1 LAHELGR
8 LDDGLIVRVQRG
20 TPLLVPVGP
29 GSMEFRIQ
37 NDGRMQPLDPQPAL
51 IDRAYERLVEAIADG
66 TLAPGRRIRQEELG
80 RMLGVS
86 RQPVSHALQLLKQQ
100 RLVEN
105 GRRGLVVSTIDA
117 VAIRELYQVRTA
129 LDALAARLAAERVAD
144 RVIDLSQ
151 RRAARRAL
159 AEGLKLRPDAPV
171 LAFIQ
176 ADVAFHTAVYRLSG
190 NRGIEDTVAAQWPHF
205 KRSMGAVLDDPE
217 QRPLVWREHE
227 EIMRLVLAGDAA
239 GAESTARRH
248 TDRAGSETARRLAQS
263 AGSREGDRDGTYCAA
278 APGIR

>member
-1 LAHELGR
+1 
-8 LDDGLIVRVQRG
+8 
-20 TPLLVPVGP
+20 
-29 GSMEFRIQ
+29 
-37 NDGRMQPLDPQPAL
+37 MQPLDSQPAF
-51 IDRAYERLVEAIADG
+51 IDRAYEQLVEAIADG

-100 RLVEN
+100 RLVEEN

-129 LDALAARLAAERVAD
+129 LDALAARLAAERIAD
-144 RVIDLSQ
+144 RVIELSQ
-151 RRAARRAL
+151 RRTAQQAL

-176 ADVAFHTAVYRLSG
+176 ADVAFHTALYRLSG
-190 NRGIEDTVAAQWPHF
+190 NRAIEDTVAAPWPHF
-205 KRSMGAVLDDPE
+205 KRSMGIVLDDPE

-227 EIMRLVLAGDAA
+227 EIMRLVLAGEAV
-239 GAESTARRH
+239 GAESAARHH
-248 TDRAGSETARRLAQS
+248 TDRAGAENARRLAQS
-263 AGSREGDRDGTYCAA
+263 ANSREGDRDGTYGTA
-278 APGIR
+278 APTIR

>member
-1 LAHELGR
+1 L
-8 LDDGLIVRVQRG
+8 
-20 TPLLVPVGP
+20 
-29 GSMEFRIQ
+29 
-37 NDGRMQPLDPQPAL
+37 QPLGSQPAL
-51 IDRAYERLVEAIADG
+51 IQRAYERLVGAIADG

-100 RLVEN
+100 RLVEEN

-151 RRAARRAL
+151 RRAAQRAL
-159 AEGLKLRPDAPV
+159 AEGLKLCPDAPV

-176 ADVAFHTAVYRLSG
+176 ADVGFHTALYRLSG
-190 NRGIEDTVAAQWPHF
+190 NRAIEDTVAAQWPHF
-205 KRSMGAVLDDPE
+205 KRSMGIVLEDPE
-217 QRPLVWREHE
+217 QRPLVWHEHA

-239 GAESTARRH
+239 GAESAAQRH
-248 TDRAGSETARRLAQS
+248 TDRAGAENARRLAQS
-263 AGSREGDRDGTYCAA
+263 ASSREGDRDGTYGAA
-278 APGIR
+278 APAIR

>member
-1 LAHELGR
+1 L
-8 LDDGLIVRVQRG
+8 
-20 TPLLVPVGP
+20 
-29 GSMEFRIQ
+29 
-37 NDGRMQPLDPQPAL
+37 QPLDSQPAL
-51 IDRAYERLVEAIADG
+51 IQRAYERLVEAIADG
-66 TLAPGRRIRQEELG
+66 MLAPGRRIRQEELG

-100 RLVEN
+100 RLVEEN

-151 RRAARRAL
+151 RRAAQRAL

-176 ADVAFHTAVYRLSG
+176 ADLSFHTALYRLSG
-190 NRGIEDTVAAQWPHF
+190 NRAIEDTVAAQWPHF

-239 GAESTARRH
+239 GAESAARRH
-248 TDRAGSETARRLAQS
+248 TDRAGAETARRLARS
-263 AGSREGDRDGTYCAA
+263 AGSWEGERDETRGAA
-278 APGIR
+278 ASAIC